1 MKPSYDTAEDEAPR
15 KISNIILNSFDKR
28 EVPTYTSTGVKA
40 SNDDRQEQ
48 QHQRRTKISNDTGP

>member
-1 MKPSYDTAEDEAPR
+1 MKPSYDQTDNEAPR
-15 KISNIILNSFDKR
+15 KISNIVLNSFDKR
-28 EVPTYTSTGVKA
+28 EVPTYTSTAVKA